1 MTAAAPS
8 PVLDPKAI
16 ASLQAR
22 AALAGFR
29 LDDLP
34 DGAFIISRWDLHREL
49 AHAAEVERFLAR
61 VEPRGTGG

>member
-1 MTAAAPS
+1 MTAEASTIDA
-8 PVLDPKAI
+8 KAI

-29 LDDLP
+29 LDALP